1 MKQGKVVKTHTYF
14 ERDAV
19 EISDE
24 QYVLAPCLS
33 ALTKEISEAHHICP
47 TRTLNNASCVRKKGR
62 KLWHYNYNLTL
73 HLQRLQM

>member
-47 TRTLNNASCVRKKGR
+47 TRTRSMLDR
-62 KLWHYNYNLTL
+62 
-73 HLQRLQM
+73 